1 MLLRNLNVVHVSMD
15 KDMLQLIEDGVFVM
29 QPTWARDILGA
40 EEVRAKYQIVPSQ
53 FADYQALIGDTAV
66 RITV

>member
-1 MLLRNLNVVHVSMD
+1 LNVVHVSMD

-29 QPTWARDILGA
+29 QPTWTRDIFGV

-53 FADYQALIGDTAV
+53 FSDYQALIGDTAV
-66 RITV
+66 SHAHIM